1 VILLADLRDVAL
13 VVLAVE
19 SIVIGL
25 ALVLTLLE
33 LRSLTRLLR
42 DEIAPMLD
50 TAKETVTIVRGTTDF
65 VGESVVRPMI
75 KVASMGSAAKR
86 VAQIVLGIKP

>member
-1 VILLADLRDVAL
+1 MLADIRDVAL

-65 VGESVVRPMI
+65 VGESVVRPMS

-86 VAQIVLGIKP
+86 VAQIVLGNKP

>member
-1 VILLADLRDVAL
+1 MLADIRDVAL

-86 VAQIVLGIKP
+86 VAQIVLGNKP

>member
-1 VILLADLRDVAL
+1 LLADIRDVAL

-86 VAQIVLGIKP
+86 VAQIVLGNKP

>member
-1 VILLADLRDVAL
+1 MADIRDVAL

-86 VAQIVLGIKP
+86 VAQIVLGNKP

>member
-1 VILLADLRDVAL
+1 MLADLRDVAL

-86 VAQIVLGIKP
+86 VAQIVLGNKP

>member
-1 VILLADLRDVAL
+1 VILLADIRDVAL

-86 VAQIVLGIKP
+86 VAQIVLGNKP

>member
-1 VILLADLRDVAL
+1 LADIRDVAL

-86 VAQIVLGIKP
+86 VAQIVLGNKP

>member
-1 VILLADLRDVAL
+1 LLADIRDVAL

-33 LRSLTRLLR
+33 LRSLTRLLK

-50 TAKETVTIVRGTTDF
+50 TAKETVTIVKGTTDF
-65 VGESVVRPMI
+65 VGEGVVRPMI
-75 KVASMGSAAKR
+75 KVASMGSAVRRA
-86 VAQIVLGIKP
+86 AQIVFGNRP